1 MTMIWRNSIARG
13 HALFSFLF
21 NSILRACVRMC
32 VYLFIFIFIL
42 FCYHS
47 SYSKCWTPDLFIQFG
62 IHTIHSA
69 SMSIY
74 IYTYIIIWVSHTKFD
89 ALSRSELWTSEYF
102 KSKFR
107 KRNIITISS
116 TKETDQYERTSK
128 EKNTTHAHSSTH
140 WYCCVAEALEN
151 FELSARIMNNYKSFG
166 IKY

>member
-13 HALFSFLF
+13 HALFSYLF
-21 NSILRACVRMC
+21 NILRACVRMC

-102 KSKFR
+102 KSKLR

-116 TKETDQYERTSK
+116 TKETDQWIWKNDEGKKHNTRTFIY
-128 EKNTTHAHSSTH
+128 ALILLRCRST
-140 WYCCVAEALEN
+140 WK
-151 FELSARIMNNYKSFG
+151 LSAFGSNYE
-166 IKY
+166 